1 MKQNTSW
8 KKPLQNTH
16 KIVFDYKRKNITL
29 IAQFNEIGARSKKVW
44 VFTWLEEEQE
54 LKALFTY
61 LFNLI
66 MVLY

>member
-29 IAQFNEIGARSKKVW
+29 IAQFNEIGARSKKV
-44 VFTWLEEEQE
+44 
-54 LKALFTY
+54 
-61 LFNLI
+61 
-66 MVLY
+66 